1 VILRGTKPQVRAP
14 ARGAP
19 NEPLNGS
26 ENGEASG
33 LKPTTAISE
42 FQIYERGVQV
52 ADYAMP

>member
-1 VILRGTKPQVRAP
+1 LRGTKPQVRAP